1 MKQRTVFF
9 WCALIAALVW
19 AQAGRAQSAT
29 KTLSV
34 RVAEEVR
41 LELPYEEKVNMQGAT
56 NVTFTWTSN
65 DETYARVCR
74 KSAEEAYVNGCKV
87 TSTPVRVDYHCTYL
101 LDGYYHTIDL
111 FYLVHVTTR
120 ESIYA
125 GGHDIQIP
133 AHNIDGLRLYPGETK
148 IVSASTSY
156 SQDDVIW
163 YSSSPDIATA
173 KNSQMKYSMGFVEA
187 LQPGVTLIKCYL
199 NAYRT
204 SWGAF
209 VLTVLDDGRT
219 IIYETADGKWR
230 QQYKV
235 PKGKPYPTPDA
246 GYMVEFSGVPTG
258 YVTDAGT
265 FTLNYTTRYNIAPTV
280 DDIQQYYTLDIDGQH
295 PVFSSQITFN
305 KTNLYALGCSDETEP
320 LRYDRGA
327 APDDTYAWAFV
338 GDPFGQ
344 VQLYGKDAKTFL
356 QVGGEALSFTAIH
369 PETYAAN
376 EIALK
381 ADGQYLSR
389 NGTALGT
396 SATLNP
402 LRAFPI
408 QAAEATYT
416 RTFGA
421 AYGTLVL
428 PFYAPIPDGMTAYTC
443 ATVDGNTLQLTA
455 VADQLLPNT
464 PYIVENAEGATF
476 TFANTSLGNY
486 TDPVSEGL
494 LTGIYAAAEAPTGSF
509 VLQKQNGVLG
519 FYQVETP
526 VTVQPNRCYLT
537 LDGSLAKAFYFS
549 TTSTAVDALEALT
562 NRSTEIYDL
571 QGRRLQ
577 RLQKGVN
584 IVGGHKVFVK

>member
-19 AQAGRAQSAT
+19 AQAGRAQAKAGEATVGVGSTTQISIADTYQRTLNQSSSVSANWY
-29 KTLSV
+29 S
-34 RVAEEVR
+34 ES
-41 LELPYEEKVNMQGAT
+41 
-56 NVTFTWTSN
+56 TS
-65 DETYARVCR
+65 
-74 KSAEEAYVNGCKV
+74 YVQV
-87 TSTPVRVDYHCTYL
+87 TSSTNKYCYVKGIKATSSPIRVTYSCSYII
-101 LDGYYHTIDL
+101 DGYYRTMNFYYDVTVTGGTSSAQPTEVIITPQSVTMELGSTYRLYGYNRPTTYSKAGYIWESDNNTIVSVQKSNDYEGQAIVTANKVGKANVWL
-111 FYLVHVTTR
+111 FYDWHKDLMAICTIEVVDSRKTITYTT
-120 ESIYA
+120 
-125 GGHDIQIP
+125 D
-133 AHNIDGLRLYPGETK
+133 
-148 IVSASTSY
+148 
-156 SQDDVIW
+156 
-163 YSSSPDIATA
+163 
-173 KNSQMKYSMGFVEA
+173 
-187 LQPGVTLIKCYL
+187 
-199 NAYRT
+199 
-204 SWGAF
+204 
-209 VLTVLDDGRT
+209 
-219 IIYETADGKWR
+219 DGKWT
-230 QQYKV
+230 QTYKV
-235 PKGKPYPTPDA
+235 KAGDPYPTPDA
-246 GYMVEFSGVPTG
+246 GYMVEFGDVPTG
-258 YVTDAGT
+258 TVSTDES
-265 FTLNYTTRYNIAPTV
+265 FTLSYTTRYNIAPTV

-295 PVFSSQITFN
+295 PVFSSQFTLN

-455 VADQLLPNT
+455 VDDQLLPNT

-476 TFANTSLGNY
+476 TFANTSLGDY
-486 TDPVSEGL
+486 ADPVSEGL

-562 NRSTEIYDL
+562 DRSTEIYDL

-584 IVGGHKVFVK
+584 IVGGHKVYVK

>member
-19 AQAGRAQSAT
+19 TQAGRAQAKDGEATVDVGSTVQISIGAAYQRTLNQSSSVSSNWRSENTSCVQVTSSTNKYCYVKGIKATSSPVRVLYSCSYTLDGHYRTMNFYYDVTVKSTAPTKVEISPTRVTMELGST
-29 KTLSV
+29 KTLYGYVYPTSCSKADFIWECDGANIISV
-34 RVAEEVR
+34 KKSNSYVGQATVTANRVGKA
-41 LELPYEEKVNMQGAT
+41 
-56 NVTFTWTSN
+56 NVW
-65 DETYARVCR
+65 
-74 KSAEEAYVNGCKV
+74 
-87 TSTPVRVDYHCTYL
+87 
-101 LDGYYHTIDL
+101 L
-111 FYLVHVTTR
+111 FYDWQKELVAISTIEVVDSRKTITYTT
-120 ESIYA
+120 
-125 GGHDIQIP
+125 D
-133 AHNIDGLRLYPGETK
+133 
-148 IVSASTSY
+148 
-156 SQDDVIW
+156 
-163 YSSSPDIATA
+163 
-173 KNSQMKYSMGFVEA
+173 
-187 LQPGVTLIKCYL
+187 
-199 NAYRT
+199 
-204 SWGAF
+204 
-209 VLTVLDDGRT
+209 
-219 IIYETADGKWR
+219 DGKWT
-230 QQYKV
+230 QTYKV
-235 PKGKPYPTPDA
+235 KAGDPYPTPDA
-246 GYMVEFSGVPTG
+246 GYMVEFGDVPTG
-258 YVTDAGT
+258 TVSTDES
-265 FTLNYTTRYNIAPTV
+265 FTLSYTTRYNIAPTV

-295 PVFSSQITFN
+295 PVFSSQFTLN
-305 KTNLYALGCSDETEP
+305 KTNIYALGCSDETEP

-344 VQLYGKDAKTFL
+344 VQLYGKDAKAFL
-356 QVGGEALSFTAIH
+356 QVGGEALSFTATH
-369 PETYAAN
+369 PSTMQDN
-376 EIALK
+376 EIALQT
-381 ADGQYLSR
+381 GTQYLGR
-389 NGTALGT
+389 NGSALTT
-396 SATLNP
+396 STTP
-402 LRAFPI
+402 TSLRAFPI

-455 VADQLLPNT
+455 VDDQLLPNT

-476 TFANTSLGNY
+476 TFANTSLGDY
-486 TDPVSEGL
+486 ADPVSEGL

-562 NRSTEIYDL
+562 DRSTEIYDL